1 MIEFNVDVNG
11 VQKRINSL
19 LNRLSHRE
27 PLMRNLAATMH
38 GAVEDNFMREGRPH
52 WLDLKYP
59 QQANH
64 KILQGSGRLAASIVE
79 RSDNDSATVGT
90 NLEYAAI
97 HQFGG
102 QTRAHVIEPRNKK
115 ALAFNGR
122 VVKKVNHPGSTIPA
136 RPFLSLTDD
145 DEENIVQ
152 DVSDYL
158 FHALD

>member
-38 GAVEDNFMREGRPH
+38 GAVEDNFMQEGRPR
-52 WLDLKYP
+52 WLGLKYP
-59 QQANH
+59 RHASH
-64 KILQGSGRLAASIVE
+64 KILQDSGRLAASIVE

-90 NLEYAAI
+90 NVEYAAI

-102 QTRAHVIEPRNKK
+102 KTCPHVIEPRNKK

-122 VVKKVNHPGSTIPA
+122 VVKRVNHPGSTIPA
-136 RPFLSLTDD
+136 RPFLALTDD
-145 DEENIVQ
+145 DEESIVQ

-158 FHALD
+158 FQSLE